1 MTIGEERDHFG
12 YDPIHDTYE
21 DEEEFSRLPIVVVFI
36 STTLLLGAGFIFG
49 IIEFIKYIKKIVYK

>member
-12 YDPIHDTYE
+12 YDAIHDTYE
-21 DEEEFSRLPIVVVFI
+21 DEEEFSRLPIAVVFI

-49 IIEFIKYIKKIVYK
+49 VIEFIKYIK